1 MIEAHDSLGV
11 APTTE
16 SITREREFIEATSR
30 IATYNLKSS
39 SGRGS
44 LSPLEIRH
52 SKNRLDFVKQILE
65 TSDDAF
71 RYPEL
76 VLTLVGKLGY
86 HDDAAAQISTRALM
100 TESAIRNGDFDVAYT
115 HSQDMFSLV
124 TKRKPG
130 SSIIDIVWQALVHL
144 GEQADFPEIS
154 KKSTV
159 LGQALEL
166 CPPAEIPSI
175 MSTWRTVEDGQI
187 KLTEAAKRRRLAGIR
202 QPNHHSAVA
211 SPTSPSRVTEE
222 RVLGSRTAARAA
234 RLAMGFA
241 GDRLNF
247 RGIASSPLLSSPTPS
262 QDGFGQ
268 KVAQEDQPRRSGES
282 DRPAFGAMFDGAGVK
297 AGTAEAERVRQ
308 QARKALV
315 RGVGWLLGADE
326 REISEGHR

>member
-1 MIEAHDSLGV
+1 
-11 APTTE
+11 
-16 SITREREFIEATSR
+16 
-30 IATYNLKSS
+30 
-39 SGRGS
+39 
-44 LSPLEIRH
+44 
-52 SKNRLDFVKQILE
+52 
-65 TSDDAF
+65 
-71 RYPEL
+71 

-86 HDDAAAQISTRALM
+86 HDDAAAQISVRALL
-100 TESAIRNGDFDVAYT
+100 TESAIRNDDFDLAYT
-115 HSQDMFSLV
+115 HSQDMFGLV
-124 TKRKPG
+124 NKQRSG
-130 SSIIDIVWQALVHL
+130 EASIDLVWRALAHL

-154 KKSTV
+154 KKLVV

-175 MSTWRTVEDGQI
+175 MLTWRSVEDGQI
-187 KLTEAAKRRRLAGIR
+187 KLTEAAKRRRVAGIR
-202 QPNHHSAVA
+202 HPHHHTAASSA
-211 SPTSPSRVTEE
+211 TSPSRTAEE

-247 RGIASSPLLSSPTPS
+247 RGIASNPLLNSPTPS

-268 KVAQEDQPRRSGES
+268 KIAHEDQPRRSGES

-326 REISEGHR
+326 REIAEQPR